1 MTAFIII
8 LAIVGV
14 LILAMNE
21 YGWTDLTGNTRNDL
35 VFEKR
40 NKNYGA
46 YEIRQKYSNRL
57 VIAFFGA
64 IAFISIAA
72 ISPKVF
78 LKSDALAVQPGRPGP
93 DHSITEYDNKLKE
106 DKKEEIKENIEKPKT
121 DAAKGA
127 DVNTKAELQPK
138 ATDKP
143 VVTDTTQNKNA
154 IVSTV
159 THKGLDSTSTAQVIP
174 GKGGTGNCMDCDTSS
189 NKIEIRKKIH
199 DPGEADQLAYLD
211 NYQSFIRKHLRIPE
225 GARGGKIYMSF
236 VVDAEGNVTQ
246 AKVKK
251 GVDPLMDAE
260 VKRVISIMPKWNPA
274 IKEGQPIAVRMI
286 LPVNIVI
293 E

>member
-1 MTAFIII
+1 MAAFIII
-8 LAIVGV
+8 LVIVGV
-14 LILAMNE
+14 LIFAMNE

-78 LKSDALAVQPGRPGP
+78 LKSDALAVQPNRPGP
-93 DHSITEYDNKLKE
+93 DQIVKEYENPKKKE
-106 DKKEEIKENIEKPKT
+106 KEEIKENIEKPKT

-174 GKGGTGNCMDCDTSS
+174 GKGGTGNCMDCDTS
-189 NKIEIRKKIH
+189 NTVKIRKSEPV
-199 DPGEADQLAYLD
+199 DMGVVDQLAYLD